1 MILELINS
9 TSNSMNMYKNLYKN
23 DILEYLI
30 DIFIDNLR
38 ILDQQIENHRESIKI
53 IDYSIFGDML
63 KSAVE

>member
-9 TSNSMNMYKNLYKN
+9 TSNFMNMYKNLYKN

-38 ILDQQIENHRESIKI
+38 ILDQQIENHRESTKI

>member
-30 DIFIDNLR
+30 DIFIKNLR

>member
-9 TSNSMNMYKNLYKN
+9 TSNFMNMYKNLYKN

-30 DIFIDNLR
+30 DIFINNLR